1 MSNSVSI
8 KSEISMKSEMSPK
21 MYSVK
26 VSSFE
31 KLVERELNSY
41 LKHLNSLGC
50 LSVSVRDVR
59 AAVSSGVAI
68 SVKSKSCGRPRKSL
82 RKVGDVDIIADLTAK
97 ADRSVSKTEA
107 KSAKLAEKAELKA
120 EKERLKAEKAE
131 LKAQEKAAKLA
142 AKEKAKAAKLAAKE
156 QAKAAKLAAK
166 EEAKAAKL
174 AAKEEAKAEK
184 KAAKAALKA
193 EKKAAKAALKAEKAA
208 KAKKELARKT
218 KEAKELKKKFNM
230 EKATANQTELVE
242 EEILNDNEVVVGSK
256 VSGFNVPPQ
265 KNIIEDEQEEFELP
279 EGFEIFKH
287 ESRPNETLF
296 KDDSDDVFA
305 MSASELQHIA
315 HYDSASNNLLPLS
328 DSDSD
333 EEELGDLSDTE

>member
-1 MSNSVSI
+1 
-8 KSEISMKSEMSPK
+8 
-21 MYSVK
+21 MYSVN

-50 LSVSVRDVR
+50 LSVSIRDVR
-59 AAVSSGVAI
+59 AAVSSGIAV

-82 RKVGDVDIIADLTAK
+82 RNVGESDIIADLTAK
-97 ADRSVSKTEA
+97 ADSSVSKTEA
-107 KSAKLAEKAELKA
+107 KSAKLAEKAQLKA
-120 EKERLKAEKAE
+120 EKERLKAEKE
-131 LKAQEKAAKLA
+131 RLKAE
-142 AKEKAKAAKLAAKE
+142 
-156 QAKAAKLAAK
+156 AKAAKLAAK

-174 AAKEEAKAEK
+174 AAKEEAKAAKLAAKEEA
-184 KAAKAALKA
+184 KAAKLAAKEEAKA

-279 EGFEIFKH
+279 DGFEIFQH
-287 ESRPNETLF
+287 NSRPNETLY

-305 MSASELQHIA
+305 MSSGVLQHIA